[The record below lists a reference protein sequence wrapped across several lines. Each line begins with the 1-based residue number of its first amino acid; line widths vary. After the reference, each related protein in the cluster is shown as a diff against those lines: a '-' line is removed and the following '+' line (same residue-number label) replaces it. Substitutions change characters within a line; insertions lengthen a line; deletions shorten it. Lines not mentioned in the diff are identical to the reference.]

1 MASGFWKEIDE
12 QLNKIQLVN
21 KAMEGCNGNNLEE
34 SDGSAEFRRTT
45 RY

>member
-21 KAMEGCNGNNLEE
+21 KVMEGCNGNHLEE
-34 SDGSAEFRRTT
+34 SDGSAKF
-45 RY
+45 